1 MNEPPDDPGG
11 GLTPLEVPE
20 ASNFITYPPNCPPRE
35 ESDGSFFDTD
45 ASENTNTSTLKRKRV
60 SVRKICK
67 QCNKKKRKHRKVDGP
82 VPSNECQC
90 IFDDEMAVPTQSL
103 GNNFTSPAPLHSSTP
118 LLNESNVSQRVQ
130 PPPTEQPSAPVARP
144 RYVSTDLSPY
154 VVHVMKEQSTPNE
167 NCTMH
172 PVSFGYF
179 LKKHCFRNVINGSL
193 KRVGRN
199 RLSISFSNYEDANS
213 FLNNDIL
220 KQYNYKTFI
229 PISNITRMGV
239 IRGVPVS
246 SAVNSIVASI

>member
-103 GNNFTSPAPLHSSTP
+103 GNNFTPPAPLHSSTP

-144 RYVSTDLSPY
+144 RRADGLPDD
-154 VVHVMKEQSTPNE
+154 KQLTPPRG
-167 NCTMH
+167 T
-172 PVSFGYF
+172 
-179 LKKHCFRNVINGSL
+179 RNT
-193 KRVGRN
+193 K
-199 RLSISFSNYEDANS
+199 
-213 FLNNDIL
+213 
-220 KQYNYKTFI
+220 
-229 PISNITRMGV
+229 GV
-239 IRGVPVS
+239 TT
-246 SAVNSIVASI
+246 SAVLSFFNAASKYYELRILCTEINADAAPYLCQVLTMKQVTAFLAGLARVELNPSMSWWSPRDPFLQKPLSHRPFT